1 MKEKSVDP
9 GMLKD
14 LMDSKRMLE
23 TLISNLPGVA
33 YRCKADSGYTMEFIS
48 DECFHLTGYTAEELI
63 GNKKRSYND
72 LIHPEDQQRIRLE
85 IEAQLQKEL
94 PYVLEYRILTA
105 DQKIKWVYE
114 KGRGVY
120 TPELHLL
127 CLEGFIIDITEEKR
141 SRLIGNVVFQIS
153 RASYSVKSLDEL
165 FPVIHVELGK
175 ILDATNFFV
184 AMYDKATNTISLP
197 YHKDIKDKFA
207 TFPAGKTMTGHVIQ
221 GKKPVLATEK
231 DILNL
236 VEEGIID
243 MIGTPSKVWM
253 GVPLVVDQE
262 VIGVLVVQ
270 NYSDPDSYS
279 EDDLDLMSFISH
291 EVSGLILRLRV
302 QEKLVREQAYL
313 DNLYQS
319 STEAIVRIDTKG
331 NVKSLNREFSRLF
344 GYAQEEIEGKV
355 LDDII
360 VPKYLHDEGVR
371 NTNRALTNE
380 RVEMES
386 VRQHKNGVLIDVSIL
401 VTPIFIEGQ
410 IVGAYGIY
418 RDISERKRIEK
429 SLILAK
435 EKAEES
441 DRLKSAFLSN
451 MSHEIRTP
459 MNAILG
465 FSSLLSDPDTSSE
478 ERDEYISIIKERG
491 NDLMR
496 IISDIIDVAKI
507 ESGQLNINIKDCKVN
522 QLLNDLNTMFRH
534 SMEKQGKSGVVLNL
548 STESRDPD
556 FTILSDPLRLR
567 QVISNLLEN
576 AIKFTERGAID
587 FGYSIRTD
595 FGMGKSIIFFVRDT
609 GIGIP
614 REMHTVIFQRFRQV
628 DDSHTRKYG
637 GTGLGL
643 TICKSLVHL
652 LGGELLLESDEGKGS
667 QFKIILPM
675 WTITPVKEEP
685 APVPL
690 KVKHPEWKNK
700 VILVVE
706 DEESNYT
713 FLEQVLKRTGVKIF
727 WAKNGA
733 EAVNMAHSEK
743 LDLILMD
750 IRIPGMDGYEATR
763 QIKKERKNLPVIAQT
778 AYALKG
784 EKEMS
789 IESGCDD
796 YISKPIDIKELM
808 AMLDKYLSR

>member
-48 DECFHLTGYTAEELI
+48 DECFHLTGYAAEELI

-401 VTPIFIEGQ
+401 VTPVFIEGQ

-727 WAKNGA
+727 WAKNGV

>member
-1 MKEKSVDP
+1 
-9 GMLKD
+9 
-14 LMDSKRMLE
+14 MLE

-344 GYAQEEIEGKV
+344 GYAPEEIEGKV

-401 VTPIFIEGQ
+401 VTPVFIEGQ

-727 WAKNGA
+727 WAKNGV

>member
-1 MKEKSVDP
+1 
-9 GMLKD
+9 MLKD
-14 LMDSKRMLE
+14 LMDSNRMLE

-401 VTPIFIEGQ
+401 VTTIFIEGQ

>member
-401 VTPIFIEGQ
+401 VTPVFIEGQ

>member
-344 GYAQEEIEGKV
+344 GYAPEEIEGKV

>member
-1 MKEKSVDP
+1 
-9 GMLKD
+9 MLKD

-33 YRCKADSGYTMEFIS
+33 YRCKADSRYTMEFIS

-85 IEAQLQKEL
+85 VEAQLQKEL

-344 GYAQEEIEGKV
+344 GYAPEEIEGKV

-401 VTPIFIEGQ
+401 VTPVFIEGQ